1 MFNYKR
7 IEDIFNYIRSN
18 DYTTAAKLSDL
29 FKVSERTIRTDINNL
44 NNELQGASVQLKR
57 KAGYYLEIEDEDTF
71 NSFLDSI
78 TSKETDFID
87 LDSSEDRIRFI
98 LNKLLYSHD
107 YISTDELA
115 DLVYVSKNTF
125 SNYIKIIAQ
134 FKKIVALSYLIQRI
148 Y

>member
-18 DYTTAAKLSDL
+18 DYTTAAKLADL

-57 KAGYYLEIEDEDTF
+57 KAGYYLEINDEDTF

-78 TSKETDFID
+78 TSKESDSID

-125 SNYIKIIAQ
+125 SNYIKIIAK
-134 FKKIVALSYLIQRI
+134 FMKNVATRSLNLT
-148 Y
+148 